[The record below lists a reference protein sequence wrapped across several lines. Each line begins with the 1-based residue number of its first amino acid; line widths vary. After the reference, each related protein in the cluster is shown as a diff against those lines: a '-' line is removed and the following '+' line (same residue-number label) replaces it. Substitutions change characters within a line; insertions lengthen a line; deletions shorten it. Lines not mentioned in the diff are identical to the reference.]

1 MDVKSVKNR
10 RQLKGMDMKARIEH
24 ELKGKD
30 CLSMKELNLDS
41 CRDLKIENLGDNYQ
55 NLESLSLINV
65 GLSTLRGFPKL
76 ACLKKLELS
85 DNRLSDGMDYL
96 ATCPQ
101 LTHLNLSGNR
111 IKEVADLAPLA
122 NLTSLTNL
130 DLFNCEVTKLEGYRG
145 LVFKLLPKLKYLDG
159 FNAEGE
165 NEEEDDECL
174 ESEDEDID
182 EDDSEEDEEE
192 SGDDDDD
199 DDDDEEEDANDVGLS
214 YLAKSNLNDEDEE
227 DDGDFDEAK
236 ALKNSSDE
244 DAEMKE

>member
-1 MDVKSVKNR
+1 M
-10 RQLKGMDMKARIEH
+10 KG
-24 ELKGKD
+24 
-30 CLSMKELNLDS
+30 LNLDS
-41 CRDLKIENLGDNYQ
+41 CRDLKIENLGDEYQ

-76 ACLKKLELS
+76 ANLKKLELS
-85 DNRLSDGMDYL
+85 DNRLCDGMDYL
-96 ATCPQ
+96 AMCPQ

-122 NLTSLTNL
+122 DLNNLSNL
-130 DLFNCEVTKLEGYRG
+130 DLFNCEVTKLEDYRAQ
-145 LVFKLLPKLKYLDG
+145 VFKLLPKLKYLDG
-159 FNAEGE
+159 FNAEGD

-182 EDDSEEDEEE
+182 EDSEEDDEEEE
-192 SGDDDDD
+192 SGDEE
-199 DDDDEEEDANDVGLS
+199 DEEDDGNDVGLS

>member
-10 RQLKGMDMKARIEH
+10 HQLKGMDMKTRIEH

-30 CLSMKELNLDS
+30 CLTMKELNLDS
-41 CRDLKIENLGDNYQ
+41 CRDLKIENLGDNYAT
-55 NLESLSLINV
+55 LESLSLINV
-65 GLSTLRGFPKL
+65 GLATLRGFPKL

-96 ATCPQ
+96 TTCPQ

-111 IKEVADLAPLA
+111 IKEVVDLAPLA
-122 NLTSLTNL
+122 NLSNLTNL
-130 DLFNCEVTKLEGYRG
+130 DLFNCEVTKLEDYRVQ
-145 LVFKLLPKLKYLDG
+145 VFKLLPKLKFLDG
-159 FNAEGE
+159 FNAQGD

-174 ESEDEDID
+174 ESEEDEDID
-182 EDDSEEDEEE
+182 EDSEEDEEDEDEE
-192 SGDDDDD
+192 SG
-199 DDDDEEEDANDVGLS
+199 EEEDDGNDVGLS